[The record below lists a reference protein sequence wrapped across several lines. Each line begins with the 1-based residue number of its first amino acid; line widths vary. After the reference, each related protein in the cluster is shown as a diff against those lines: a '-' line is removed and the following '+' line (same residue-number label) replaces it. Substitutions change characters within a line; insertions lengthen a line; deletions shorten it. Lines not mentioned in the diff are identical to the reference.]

1 MSEKNFFEI
10 FNLYKPSDELFGAE
24 SVLRSAR
31 DIKVRADKERRF
43 LEIHITLDA
52 LAEKE
57 LLYGVEREMAS
68 VYRLN
73 CVRILPHYSSALFGV
88 GYIPQIL
95 LEAERTG
102 IVARGFFS
110 RYETTLLDNDL
121 TITLPFSQGGVKLL
135 YDANTPKIIE
145 RIILSEFNLTCS
157 VKIERDDLVN
167 GLTGMFLNGTDGNTA
182 SRVVNENVKPAEGF
196 VGILFQGYPAIVAF
210 YVMSEDIIGPRFLLR
225 FFKS

>member
-24 SVLRSAR
+24 AVLRSAR

-57 LLYGVEREMAS
+57 LLYGVEREMAA

-110 RYETTLLDNDL
+110 RYETTLLGNDL
-121 TITLPFSQGGVKLL
+121 TITLPFSSI
-135 YDANTPKIIE
+135 N
-145 RIILSEFNLTCS
+145 
-157 VKIERDDLVN
+157 
-167 GLTGMFLNGTDGNTA
+167 MFA
-182 SRVVNENVKPAEGF
+182 RYPRV
-196 VGILFQGYPAIVAF
+196 L
-210 YVMSEDIIGPRFLLR
+210 
-225 FFKS
+225 